1 MSPQKPRQKKK
12 SRSAQRSVVLSSPM
26 PIYVQLIMHFRQQ
39 IESGQWTLG
48 QTIPTLEELAEEFGV
63 TRLTVRQAIEFL
75 KREGLLSRR
84 GLGTVVVAQPQKIL
98 WRDLPRSWKELV
110 DSADTLES
118 DMLEL
123 ARPIQLPKA
132 PDRREGE
139 RAPNYHVIRRL
150 LRREGLP
157 YLVGTSYLDQR
168 IVDEVGIK
176 TLKTRSIYRFLQ
188 MSRASKAVR
197 GEQTLSLSTAGAE
210 IAYLLNVPLGSCVAI
225 VMRWIYDQNDTLI
238 YHSEGQ
244 FRAHFVQTSRR
255 LR

>member
-1 MSPQKPRQKKK
+1 
-12 SRSAQRSVVLSSPM
+12 
-26 PIYVQLIMHFRQQ
+26 
-39 IESGQWTLG
+39 
-48 QTIPTLEELAEEFGV
+48 
-63 TRLTVRQAIEFL
+63 
-75 KREGLLSRR
+75 
-84 GLGTVVVAQPQKIL
+84 
-98 WRDLPRSWKELV
+98 
-110 DSADTLES
+110 
-118 DMLEL
+118 MLEL
-123 ARPIQLPKA
+123 ARPIRLPKA

-139 RAPNYHVIRRL
+139 LAPNYYVIRRL

-188 MSRASKAVR
+188 MSRVSKAVR
-197 GEQTLSLSTAGAE
+197 GEQTLSLGTAGAE